1 MGKSRD
7 LFKKYKIFKD
17 NQVRH
22 RRKRGLILHEGN
34 TSVLSRKIQ
43 YGAMRAK
50 NSFGENSRN
59 DLIFWKRIRYFCGYI
74 LLS

>member
-1 MGKSRD
+1 MGKSRV

-22 RRKRGLILHEGN
+22 RRQRGLILHEGN

-50 NSFGENSRN
+50 NSF
-59 DLIFWKRIRYFCGYI
+59 
-74 LLS
+74 